1 MLRKVQ
7 VEFINV
13 KVGLRATSLYHLCSH
28 MFGTL
33 VRLEANI
40 ELRRRIVDIQEPVG
54 ETMNDGSTQ

>member
-1 MLRKVQ
+1 M
-7 VEFINV
+7 